1 MIIPRNYPFGFPMII
16 PITVCVTRRWGWE
29 KREQQM
35 FPNLPAKL
43 SGRCFTSGRETI
55 HV

>member
-43 SGRCFTSGRETI
+43 SGGCFTSGRETI